1 MASDNLLEI
10 TDDNFEKEVIASELP
25 VVVDFWA
32 TWCAP
37 CLAIGPILEELAG
50 EYQGRI
56 KVGKVDVDHNRK
68 VAMKYMVRSIPT
80 VLVVKGGRVVG
91 QQIGSGGKAAFKKLF
106 DKGL

>member
-10 TDDNFEKEVIASELP
+10 TDDNFQKEVMASELP

-50 EYQGRI
+50 EYKGRI
-56 KVGKVDVDHNRK
+56 RVGKVDVDHNRK

-91 QQIGSGGKAAFKKLF
+91 QQIGSGSKAAFKKLF
-106 DKGL
+106 EKGL